1 MMMKKYDEWFEI
13 NQNLNWPYIPN
24 YIHRTL
30 IIGSSGSD
38 KTNVLLNLIKHQWP
52 DVNKMYLSV
61 KDLFESN
68 YQLLIN
74 GREKARMK
82 HDKNPQVFI
91 NY

>member
-1 MMMKKYDEWFEI
+1 
-13 NQNLNWPYIPN
+13 
-24 YIHRTL
+24 
-30 IIGSSGSD
+30 
-38 KTNVLLNLIKHQWP
+38 
-52 DVNKMYLSV
+52 MYLSV